1 MLKNIFVCIFVF
13 LLINI
18 FSGCQEID
26 DNEQIIDEND
36 INISC
41 SVRLLGNNI
50 LLKNTGYEK
59 IKYDNMNAIIKI
71 GNNSFNISPN
81 DFVLLFGND
90 DKYWDI
96 GESFA
101 IGNYNLSIKNV
112 IIDFYLIELNTQSVI
127 IYGSN
132 KYGNFIIIE
141 E

>member
-1 MLKNIFVCIFVF
+1 MLKNIFVCSFVF

-26 DNEQIIDEND
+26 DNEQNIDEKD
-36 INISC
+36 ININC

-50 LLKNTGYEK
+50 LLKNIGYEK
-59 IKYDNMNAIIKI
+59 IRYDEMKAVIKI
-71 GNNSFNISPN
+71 ENISFNMSSK

-101 IGNYNLSIKNV
+101 IGNNNLSSENV
-112 IIDFYLIELNTQSVI
+112 LIDLYLIELNTQSI
-127 IYGSN
+127 IVYASN
-132 KYGNFIIIE
+132 KYGGFIIIDE
-141 E
+141 